1 MPAGAIVAG
10 GAVRDYLLGVN
21 PKDIDV
27 FVNVDRFT
35 NPEGFETLG
44 SDKDAEY
51 DAMSEIALVTRG
63 VIAGYQVDL
72 VGVMFAD
79 AHDMI
84 KCFDFGVTRCWYD
97 GEIHDT
103 PEAAADRANK
113 TVTLF
118 LDDRLER
125 SRARFARFNER
136 MGGDWRLIDD
146 FQV

>member
-1 MPAGAIVAG
+1 MCYIVFCHF
-10 GAVRDYLLGVN
+10 VCLFIFFYLLYCFFFFSQ
-21 PKDIDV
+21 KTAYEMRISDWSSDV
-27 FVNVDRFT
+27 CS
-35 NPEGFETLG
+35 
-44 SDKDAEY
+44 SD
-51 DAMSEIALVTRG
+51 L
-63 VIAGYQVDL
+63 
-72 VGVMFAD
+72 
-79 AHDMI
+79 DMVER
-84 KCFDFGVTRCWYD
+84 FDFGVARCWYD

-103 PEAAADRANK
+103 PEAATDRANK